1 MFSLTVLK
9 AAREGG
15 QWEWEIRMFTHDGI
29 KWQTCLKWLRV
40 LGLKLYFNKMLYYK
54 NNRYKIN
61 HSCHAFNF
69 LLDFLIYFIR
79 TEFIMLSFRHLNNL
93 DTYSITFISDL
104 VGIRTA
110 KTKRGDCLVML
121 QLIPL
126 SKGGYQVGILT
137 TILTRRYE
145 LWRQLPEAIRRMTH
159 FFFSSKTFNLHIY
172 K

>member
-1 MFSLTVLK
+1 
-9 AAREGG
+9 
-15 QWEWEIRMFTHDGI
+15 
-29 KWQTCLKWLRV
+29 
-40 LGLKLYFNKMLYYK
+40 
-54 NNRYKIN
+54 
-61 HSCHAFNF
+61 
-69 LLDFLIYFIR
+69 
-79 TEFIMLSFRHLNNL
+79 MLSFHHLNNL

-145 LWRQLPEAIRRMTH
+145 L
-159 FFFSSKTFNLHIY
+159 
-172 K
+172 